1 MPITT
6 EVMSSNPAHGEL
18 YSIYYVMKFV
28 SDLRNV
34 GGFLCVTE
42 ILLKVSLNKLTVTQT
57 HTYDLFFS
65 NNNPDTKQQKYR
77 TMINTCN
84 DIMKPLTNH
93 YTE

>member
-1 MPITT
+1 VPITT

-65 NNNPDTKQQKYR
+65 NNNPDTKQESNCHTIVTR
-77 TMINTCN
+77 TFPHIYDDGT
-84 DIMKPLTNH
+84 LL
-93 YTE
+93 